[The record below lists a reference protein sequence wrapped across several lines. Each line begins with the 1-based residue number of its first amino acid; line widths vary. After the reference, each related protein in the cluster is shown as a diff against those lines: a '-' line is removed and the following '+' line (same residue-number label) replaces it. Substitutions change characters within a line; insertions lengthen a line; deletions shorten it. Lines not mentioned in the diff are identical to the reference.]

1 MLKTQVAATA
11 PVWKGAPQFEDKE
24 AGFTFKPRG
33 RIQYDAGFVGNP
45 EDALITR
52 NLGFN
57 TRARRI
63 RLGVEGTI
71 PGGFGY
77 KAEADFANASVGFG
91 DVVITYAPK
100 DKPYNFIIGNHETW
114 NGLEQI
120 SSSRFLSFM
129 ERAAFD
135 DAFVNTRRIGMSA
148 GARQQGRGHAVQR
161 RLVRRSLDRFKL
173 RQRRLDRRRPRAS
186 TRR

>member
-1 MLKTQVAATA
+1 M
-11 PVWKGAPQFEDKE
+11 EDKE

-45 EDALITR
+45 EDALVTR

-91 DVVITYAPK
+91 DVVITYVPK

-114 NGLEQI
+114 NGLEQM

-135 DAFVNTRRIGMSA
+135 DAFINTRRIGISA
-148 GARQQGRGHAVQR
+148 GVANKAG
-161 RLVRRSLDRFKL
+161 DMRFNAGL
-173 RQRRLDRRRPRAS
+173 FAAHSIDQASTTMAGSAPPAAS